1 VFSLIQKDV
10 VKNINKPLKKDNIKV
25 EYNYYFD
32 LNYYLSM
39 IANKTK
45 NAKTSL
51 FMETLKA
58 LLKEVNLSELTG
70 DDFAKEITKV
80 LKDSNRLDKDTLE
93 TLIKDTDE
101 IIKKA
106 KENNTDL
113 SKEELT
119 KEIANTINNKFNL
132 VYKASR
138 VNAIGRTVA
147 TYTSENT
154 KRVIADKYNFKL
166 MWISQR
172 DSKVRLSHRKAD
184 GKVQNDKGLFSVGGY
199 LTPHPAGS
207 GLPAKEAVNCRCV
220 TRGIRN

>member
-1 VFSLIQKDV
+1 
-10 VKNINKPLKKDNIKV
+10 LKSGNIKV
-25 EYNYYFD
+25 RADFYFD
-32 LNYYLSM
+32 LNFYLDM
-39 IANKTK
+39 IAKRTKTTK
-45 NAKTSL
+45 EKLAFENLRKVL
-51 FMETLKA
+51 N
-58 LLKEVNLSELTG
+58 EVNLKDKIGLDYS
-70 DDFAKEITKV
+70 KEITKI
-80 LKDSNRLDKDTLE
+80 LNDTNRLDKDTLE
-93 TLIKDTDE
+93 TLIKDTDD

-106 KENNTDL
+106 KEQGKDL

-119 KEIANTINNKFNL
+119 KEIAKTINNKFDL

-172 DSKVRLSHRKAD
+172 DSKVRISHRKAD
-184 GKVQNDKGLFSVGGY
+184 GQKQNDKGMFSVGGY
-199 LTPHPAGS
+199 ETPHPAGS

>member
-1 VFSLIQKDV
+1 
-10 VKNINKPLKKDNIKV
+10 LKSGNIKV
-25 EYNYYFD
+25 RADFYFD
-32 LNYYLSM
+32 LNFYLDM
-39 IANKTK
+39 IAKRTKTTK
-45 NAKTSL
+45 EKLAFENLRKVL
-51 FMETLKA
+51 N
-58 LLKEVNLSELTG
+58 EVNLKDKIGLDYS
-70 DDFAKEITKV
+70 KEITKI
-80 LKDSNRLDKDTLE
+80 LNDTNRLDKDTLE
-93 TLIKDTDE
+93 TLIKDTDD

-106 KENNTDL
+106 KEQGKDL

-119 KEIANTINNKFNL
+119 KEIAKTINNKFDL

-172 DSKVRLSHRKAD
+172 DSKVRMSHRKAD
-184 GKVQNDKGLFSVGGY
+184 GQKQNDKGMFSVGGY
-199 LTPHPAGS
+199 ETPHPAGS
-207 GLPAKEAVNCRCV
+207 GLPASEAVNCRCV

>member
-1 VFSLIQKDV
+1 M
-10 VKNINKPLKKDNIKV
+10 KKDNIKV

-39 IANKTK
+39 IAKRTSIL
-45 NAKTSL
+45 KTSL

-58 LLKEVNLSELTG
+58 LLKEVDLSDKTG

-80 LKDSNRLDKDTLE
+80 LKDADRLDKDSLE

-106 KENNTDL
+106 KEQGKDL

-119 KEIANTINNKFNL
+119 KEIAKTINNKFDL

-172 DSKVRLSHRKAD
+172 DSKVRMSHRKAD
-184 GKVQNDKGLFSVGGY
+184 GQKQNDKGMFSVGGY
-199 LTPHPAGS
+199 ETPHPAGS

>member
-1 VFSLIQKDV
+1 
-10 VKNINKPLKKDNIKV
+10 LKSGNIKV
-25 EYNYYFD
+25 RADFYFD
-32 LNYYLSM
+32 LNFYLDM
-39 IANKTK
+39 IAKRTKTTK
-45 NAKTSL
+45 EKLAFENLRKVL
-51 FMETLKA
+51 N
-58 LLKEVNLSELTG
+58 EVNLKDKIGLDYS
-70 DDFAKEITKV
+70 KEITKI
-80 LKDSNRLDKDTLE
+80 LNDTNRLDKDTLE
-93 TLIKDTDE
+93 TLIKDTDD

-106 KENNTDL
+106 KEQGKDL

-119 KEIANTINNKFNL
+119 KEIAKTINNKFDL

-154 KRVIADKYNFKL
+154 KRVIADKYKFKL

-172 DSKVRLSHRKAD
+172 DSKVRISHRKAD
-184 GKVQNDKGLFSVGGY
+184 GQKQNDKGMFSVGGY
-199 LTPHPAGS
+199 ETPHPAGS

>member
-1 VFSLIQKDV
+1 MKSG
-10 VKNINKPLKKDNIKV
+10 NIKV
-25 EYNYYFD
+25 RADFYFD
-32 LNYYLSM
+32 LNFYLDM
-39 IANKTK
+39 IAKRTKTTK
-45 NAKTSL
+45 EKLAFENLRKVL
-51 FMETLKA
+51 N
-58 LLKEVNLSELTG
+58 EVNLKDKIGLDYS
-70 DDFAKEITKV
+70 KEITKI
-80 LKDSNRLDKDTLE
+80 LNDTNRLDKDTLE
-93 TLIKDTDE
+93 TLIKDTDD

-106 KENNTDL
+106 KEQGKDL

-119 KEIANTINNKFNL
+119 KEIAKTINNKFDF

-154 KRVIADKYNFKL
+154 KRVIADKYKFKL

-172 DSKVRLSHRKAD
+172 DSKVRISHRKAD
-184 GKVQNDKGLFSVGGY
+184 GQKQNDKGMFSVGGY
-199 LTPHPAGS
+199 ETPHPAGS

>member
-1 VFSLIQKDV
+1 MKSG
-10 VKNINKPLKKDNIKV
+10 NIKV
-25 EYNYYFD
+25 RADFYFD
-32 LNYYLSM
+32 LNFYLDM
-39 IANKTK
+39 IAKRTKTTK
-45 NAKTSL
+45 EKLAFENLRKVL
-51 FMETLKA
+51 N
-58 LLKEVNLSELTG
+58 EVNLKDKIGLDYS
-70 DDFAKEITKV
+70 KEITKI
-80 LKDSNRLDKDTLE
+80 LNDTNRLDKDTLE
-93 TLIKDTDE
+93 TLIKDTDD

-106 KENNTDL
+106 KEQGKDL

-119 KEIANTINNKFNL
+119 KEIAKTINNKFDL

-172 DSKVRLSHRKAD
+172 DSKVRISHRKAD
-184 GKVQNDKGLFSVGGY
+184 GQKQNDKGMFSVGGY
-199 LTPHPAGS
+199 ETPHPAGS

>member
-1 VFSLIQKDV
+1 MKSG
-10 VKNINKPLKKDNIKV
+10 NIKV
-25 EYNYYFD
+25 KADFYFD
-32 LNYYLSM
+32 LNFYLDM
-39 IANKTK
+39 IAKKTK
-45 NAKTSL
+45 TTKEKLAFENLRKVL
-51 FMETLKA
+51 N
-58 LLKEVNLSELTG
+58 EVNLKDKIGLDYS
-70 DDFAKEITKV
+70 KEITKI
-80 LKDSNRLDKDTLE
+80 LNDTNRLDKDSLE
-93 TLIKDTDE
+93 TLIKDTDD

-106 KENNTDL
+106 KEQGKDL

-119 KEIANTINNKFNL
+119 KEIAKTINNKFDL

-172 DSKVRLSHRKAD
+172 DSKVRISHRKAD
-184 GKVQNDKGLFSVGGY
+184 AQKQNDKGMFSVGGY
-199 LTPHPAGS
+199 ETPHPAGS